1 MVAEPDS
8 TEADMVVPAFKV
20 SAQLEK
26 EKNSDMGSDCGY
38 FSGSGSKE
46 DPEEETIDF
55 NLQSKVTK
63 PADNSDEEFADFQHQ
78 VIDDDFIEEDFDVNY
93 EEEEADA
100 YISSQFDFM
109 YSEDT
114 DRGEPDDE

>member
-1 MVAEPDS
+1 
-8 TEADMVVPAFKV
+8 
-20 SAQLEK
+20 
-26 EKNSDMGSDCGY
+26 
-38 FSGSGSKE
+38 
-46 DPEEETIDF
+46 
-55 NLQSKVTK
+55 
-63 PADNSDEEFADFQHQ
+63 